1 MKGGSKVKM
10 RRFLIGKGLIHEII
24 VEPTRITSSAYDGTD
39 FLLPGYLRDP
49 IFIKS
54 SYAVLEPIR

>member
-24 VEPTRITSSAYDGTD
+24 VEPTRITSSAYDGNRFFTPRLSQGSL
-39 FLLPGYLRDP
+39 FL
-49 IFIKS
+49 
-54 SYAVLEPIR
+54 